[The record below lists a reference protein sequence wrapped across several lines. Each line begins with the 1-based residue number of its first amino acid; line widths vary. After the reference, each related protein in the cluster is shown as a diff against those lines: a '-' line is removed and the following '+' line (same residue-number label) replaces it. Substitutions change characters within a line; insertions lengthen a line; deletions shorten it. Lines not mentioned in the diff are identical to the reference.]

1 MLKRTLDIASQI
13 VISET
18 VIDLV
23 GVVRSFLEHGGDGG
37 GRCVHQ
43 KLSVAPVAVQN
54 TRETPKGVPL
64 ERLGEDVGNLIL
76 RADSHQ
82 LNFSCQHHIAA
93 VVVVLLLIMAV
104 VAAGVVSVVVVALVV
119 AVVVVLLFVVVVVV
133 VVVVE

>member
-1 MLKRTLDIASQI
+1 MCSCRCSSKGMLKRTSDIASQI

-23 GVVRSFLEHGGDGG
+23 GVVRSFLEHGGDGSC
-37 GRCVHQ
+37 RCVHQ

-82 LNFSCQHHIAA
+82 LNFSCQHQIAA
-93 VVVVLLLIMAV
+93 VVVVLGDVL
-104 VAAGVVSVVVVALVV
+104 GALVM
-119 AVVVVLLFVVVVVV
+119 LSLIHI
-133 VVVVE
+133 